1 LGCLDIEKLVLFKN
15 FINFIIKI
23 VCKVKKMISDIPEY
37 SQTRF
42 LQALEAEMKRQ
53 NLSLDDLAKK
63 LKVPYSYIV
72 SIKNGHRAID
82 AASRDKIERFAAF
95 LNVPVVQ
102 IYIWGEVLKPEDF
115 VFSYNIEDT
124 LDSAYEKMINDP
136 IMANILPKKAD
147 WENKRIFSQDAKIMC
162 ARIYELLSQE
172 LLLEHALV
180 DVDVKNYEIVK
191 HVVKRAP
198 RKSVVVK
205 KGQRKIKK

>member
-1 LGCLDIEKLVLFKN
+1 
-15 FINFIIKI
+15 
-23 VCKVKKMISDIPEY
+23 MISDIPEY

-72 SIKNGHRAID
+72 AIKNGHRGIG
-82 AASRDKIERFAAF
+82 AASRDKVERFAAF
-95 LNVPVVQ
+95 LNVLVVQ